1 MKNSSRTPLFGSET
15 RRGRPEGDTSAEDTP
30 RVLNH
35 IAGAAVVFLA
45 AGAASLA
52 QHVIRNQRRDA
63 R

>member
-1 MKNSSRTPLFGSET
+1 MELSSRAPLFGSEP
-15 RRGRPEGDTSAEDTP
+15 RRGRPEGDTSAEDRP

-45 AGAASLA
+45 AGAASLV
-52 QHVIRNQRRDA
+52 QHVIRKRRRDA